1 MIDQSLV
8 SDMLPTLETLSF
20 SPRLR
25 LPVHTAKELIVTD
38 SWVSESTSAE
48 KVYRMFGQDPS
59 LPGLAVLRE
68 ERPVGQIFRSTLI
81 ERFSFRYSHELFGP
95 KPITEFMDPRPV
107 MVQVSSDIDE
117 IGKRFQGDALKKT
130 MDDGFLVVDG
140 DRFVGIGTWQI
151 LMKCLSGRRE
161 ELFSYMAHHDP
172 LTGLP
177 NRILFLSELERE
189 LAEGGRG
196 AVLYLDMDRFKEVND
211 KYGHQEGD
219 RLLNEFSDRLLL
231 SVRSGDLVA
240 RLGGDEFG
248 VLVRGLSQNSE
259 IPLWIGQLV
268 EHLKKP
274 YAICGSGYEIA
285 ASVGYCLYPYGKN
298 DLASILKKADSRMYE
313 NKRERR
319 GSASRNGSLPSGD
332 SGILE
337 RSPMESRSGIAVYDG
352 TGNLIARSTRWE
364 EERWGEESGCPAGGQ
379 EVLAFSVPEGSS
391 GPFRVLISGE
401 NPQEA
406 QECSDCSDADS
417 MDKLTGLHDR
427 TSFYEKF
434 FRAVT
439 DQIPL
444 QDGCLLLLVMDLDR
458 FQVTNDISGHTMGDR
473 VLKAV
478 SERLLKI
485 VRKNDLVARLGGD
498 EFALAFSGIQSRK
511 AAEKVASEILQSLS
525 MPYTIEGQEYF
536 LTASIGATIM
546 PEDGQD
552 FETLISNA
560 DMALSQSKEQGRFQ
574 VQFFSAEARARQ
586 TVRYSMEKKLYK
598 ALERNEFRLY
608 YQPMIDMVTGRTSGA
623 EALIR
628 WISEDGSLVPPDQ
641 FIPLAEENG
650 MIIPIGQW
658 VVRTALEEL
667 SVWRRCGLDHLRISI
682 NLSARQL
689 QEPDFLSNFLQML
702 SHSGENPENIMIEMT
717 ETVVMQ
723 KAQESIDLL
732 GALKANRIRIAI
744 DDFGT
749 GYSSLS
755 YLRRFPVDVLKIDR
769 SFVRQIGA
777 MGEDSEIVRLI
788 SLLARALSLEVCAEG
803 VETELELSYLKEF
816 GVGSYQGY
824 LASPA
829 IPSDCFVR
837 WAQQSRSGFLSQ
849 EMQTG
854 SS

>member
-8 SDMLPTLETLSF
+8 SDILPNLETLSF

-38 SWVSESTSAE
+38 SWVPENTSSE
-48 KVYRMFGQDPS
+48 KVYRMFGQDPG
-59 LPGLAVLRE
+59 LPGLAILRDK
-68 ERPVGQIFRSTLI
+68 RPIGLIFRSTLI

-95 KPITEFMDPRPV
+95 KPITEFMDPLPV
-107 MVQVSSDIDE
+107 SVQISSDIDE
-117 IGKRFQGDALKKT
+117 IGKRFQGDNLPRA

-140 DRFVGIGTWQI
+140 DRFAGIGTWQM

-177 NRILFLSELERE
+177 NRILFMSELERE
-189 LAEGGRG
+189 LGEGARG
-196 AVLYLDMDRFKEVND
+196 AVMYLDMDRFKEVND

-219 RLLNEFSDRLLL
+219 RLLNAFSDRLLL

-248 VLVRGLSQNSE
+248 VLIRGLSQNSE
-259 IPLWIGQLV
+259 IPLWIGQFM
-268 EHLKKP
+268 EHLKSP
-274 YAICGSGYEIA
+274 YKICGYDYEIS
-285 ASVGYCLYPYGKN
+285 ASVGHCLYPHTEM

-319 GSASRNGSLPSGD
+319 GYAAMEGKLSGMHSD
-332 SGILE
+332 RK
-337 RSPMESRSGIAVYDG
+337 RSPFLEKSFGVAVFDIDG
-352 TGNLIARSTRWE
+352 NQVASNPRWE
-364 EERWGEESGCPAGGQ
+364 EEIREKGGGTLPAGEEI
-379 EVLAFSVPEGSS
+379 LTFSLPDGASS
-391 GPFRVLISGE
+391 PFKIVISE
-401 NPQEA
+401 DELPRMK
-406 QECSDCSDADS
+406 CSMDS
-417 MDKLTGLHDR
+417 EEESIDKLTGLHDR

-439 DQIPL
+439 HQIPL
-444 QDGCLLLLVMDLDR
+444 EDGCLLLLVMDLDR

-478 SERLLKI
+478 SERLLKV

-511 AAEKVASEILQSLS
+511 AAEKVASEILQSIS

-608 YQPMIDMVTGRTSGA
+608 YQPMIDMVTGRATGA

-628 WISEDGSLVPPDQ
+628 WIAEDGTLIAPDH

-650 MIIPIGQW
+650 MIVPIGQW

-667 SVWRRCGLDHLRISI
+667 SVWRRSGLDHLRISI

-689 QEPDFLSNFLQML
+689 QEPDFLVNFLQML
-702 SHSGENPENIMIEMT
+702 SRSRENPENVMIEMT

-732 GALKANRIRIAI
+732 GALKAQRIRIAI

-803 VETELELSYLKEF
+803 VESDLELSYLREF

-824 LASPA
+824 LSSPA
-829 IPSDCFVR
+829 IPSELFIHWVLQR
-837 WAQQSRSGFLSQ
+837 RSGSL
-849 EMQTG
+849 G
-854 SS
+854 P